1 MNRQKCAVYAFLWLF
16 QSLKYILVAVC
27 WWQFA
32 TLQARGSLACFKPRN
47 ASVLVRYDLLW
58 VLLFSA
64 SLDKSELCKKGSKY
78 WTFSRVFLFLFVCYG
93 TTRRFWN
100 VCFRAVTSLICP
112 KKKSSQKRCLLFN
125 LLSSHYCI
133 YIYFFLSQKYITNL
147 KTFKKWKNLL
157 LNTHFLYCSPF
168 VFLLAYSLYWHCTV
182 EEIVKKLVS
191 GQFDLQKGKK
201 KWQWVTH
208 PHP

>member
-133 YIYFFLSQKYITNL
+133 YIFFFVPKIYNQ
-147 KTFKKWKNLL
+147 FKNVQEMKESSFEYSFSVLFAFCFPACIFVVL
-157 LNTHFLYCSPF
+157 ALYCRRDS
-168 VFLLAYSLYWHCTV
+168 
-182 EEIVKKLVS
+182 
-191 GQFDLQKGKK
+191 
-201 KWQWVTH
+201 
-208 PHP
+208 